1 MQQNNNIQFS
11 KARQV
16 DDVVSDSID
25 FLKQNFKPLLRSYFT
40 ICGLF
45 VVASLVMGIVH
56 YFQMRANIGEVSS
69 MFSIAYLIYVIFS
82 VLSVTALFVTTL
94 SYLAVYR
101 DKQHQTPTVE
111 EVWGYFKYYFFKG
124 FGLLLI
130 ISVLSCLGLVFCAL
144 PGIYLFT
151 VLSLTLPIVIL
162 ENTTIGY
169 AFDRSFQI
177 IKNNFWTVFGSM
189 FVMSI
194 ILTAVYIAALIP
206 IMLFVQLFAMISGG
220 SFQTLYYLPML
231 VVSHAIQFLYVL
243 PIIALAFN
251 YFSLTEQKEG
261 TSLRER
267 IEAFGT
273 VKEHNGDNSPLA
285 SEEY

>member
-1 MQQNNNIQFS
+1 MQQTNIQFS
-11 KARQV
+11 KSRQV

-25 FLKQNFKPLLRSYFT
+25 FLKQNFKPLLRTYFT

-45 VVASLVMGIVH
+45 VVASMVMGIVH
-56 YFQMRANIGEVSS
+56 YFQMRAHIGDVGS
-69 MFSIAYLIYVIFS
+69 MFSIAYLIYVFFS
-82 VLSVTALFVTTL
+82 MMSITALFVTTL

-101 DKQHQTPTVE
+101 DKQNQTPTVE
-111 EVWGYFKYYFFKG
+111 EVWGYFKYYFLKS
-124 FGLLLI
+124 FGVLLI
-130 ISVLSCLGLVFCAL
+130 IFIISCIGLIFCAI

-151 VLSLTLPIVIL
+151 VLSLMLPIIIL

-169 AFDRSFQI
+169 AFDRCFQI
-177 IKNNFWTVFGSM
+177 IKNSFWTVFGSM

-194 ILTAVYIAALIP
+194 ILTAAYIAALIP
-206 IMLFVQLFAMISGG
+206 VMLFVQLFAMISGS

-231 VVSHAIQFLYVL
+231 VLSHAIQFLYVL

-251 YFSLTEQKEG
+251 YFSLTEQREG

-273 VKEHNGDNSPLA
+273 VKEQKDDNSISS